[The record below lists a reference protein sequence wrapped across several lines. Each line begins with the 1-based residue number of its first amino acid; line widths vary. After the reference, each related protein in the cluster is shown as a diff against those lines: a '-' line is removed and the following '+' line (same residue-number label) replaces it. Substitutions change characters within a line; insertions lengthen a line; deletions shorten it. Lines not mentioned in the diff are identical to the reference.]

1 MKFLHRILNLF
12 YRLFIYPQYRK
23 YTDFQVRRGRL
34 PFYYKRYIK
43 TISRNVNS
51 KPYDLNF
58 LFMSDLHWGANYKLS
73 PLIVK
78 ELIRNIRLKGVFS
91 GGDVITESD
100 SNKTAMMILW
110 GNFNQSFLFL
120 GKKFYQ
126 ICGNHDNNSYKQIQ
140 PQSIFTKQ
148 EVNEFLS
155 IGDGVR
161 FGEGYS
167 YYVDDICSL
176 TRFLCL
182 DTGKQYMTPGDY
194 ENLMGIL
201 KNIPPH
207 WHIIVLTH
215 LVLEWIDMRYQT
227 RDYVS
232 RLLQTFDNH
241 NKIGKSKV
249 ELIIAG
255 HVHNDYKT
263 ATDCGIP
270 IVTVGSDAYGVACG
284 KLKKSISPFHEQ
296 CMTVFSL
303 NYASGK
309 VRGFRIGRGND
320 ITIDLN
326 HNSSNSNMYY

>member
-1 MKFLHRILNLF
+1 MLANRILSYI
-12 YRLFIYPQYRK
+12 YRFFIYPFYRK

-43 TISRNVNS
+43 TVSRSLNS
-51 KPYDLNF
+51 EPYDLNF
-58 LFMSDLHWGANYKLS
+58 LFMSDLHWGVNYKLS
-73 PLIVK
+73 PLIIK
-78 ELIRNIRLKGVFS
+78 ELIRNNSIKGVFS

-100 SNKTAMMILW
+100 SNKTAMMNLW
-110 GNFNQSFLFL
+110 GNFNKSFLFL

-155 IGDGVR
+155 IGDGIR
-161 FGEGYS
+161 FGDGYS
-167 YYVDDICSL
+167 YYVDDLNSSS
-176 TRFLCL
+176 RFLCL
-182 DTGKQYMTPGDY
+182 DTGKQYMNPGDY
-194 ENLMGIL
+194 ENLMGLL
-201 KNIPPH
+201 KNTPPN

-227 RDYVS
+227 RDYIFK
-232 RLLQTFDNH
+232 LLQIFDNH
-241 NKIGKSKV
+241 NNLNKSKV

-255 HVHNDYKT
+255 HVHNDYIT
-263 ATDCGIP
+263 TTEGGIP

-284 KLKKSISPFHEQ
+284 KYKKSISPYHEQ

-303 NYASGK
+303 NYTSGT

-320 ITIDLN
+320 IIIDLN
-326 HNSSNSNMYY
+326 HNSSISSNYY